1 MKQLL
6 GFTRYVVLLGVAG
19 NLIAAA
25 ILFLFLSGLPQ
36 AAKIGAQVPRVPG

>member
-1 MKQLL
+1 MKRLL

-25 ILFLFLSGLPQ
+25 IIALGVFGWLARGS
-36 AAKIGAQVPRVPG
+36 KEIR